1 MPGFDGTG
9 PMGRGART
17 GWGRGWCRPAYPVQ
31 KVDVKTGEEQTPAP
45 EEIQKGMSQPP
56 FGPVYGV
63 GRGGIP
69 WGCGRGYCGGRFRG
83 RGRGR
88 YWW

>member
-17 GWGRGWCRPAYPVQ
+17 GWGRGRCRPMYPVQ
-31 KVDVKTGEEQTPAP
+31 RTEDTNEEGVAAGP
-45 EEIQKGMSQPP
+45 EEMQKEMAQSTR
-56 FGPVYGV
+56 GPVVYGV

-69 WGCGRGYCGGRFRG
+69 WGCGRGFCGGFRG
-83 RGRGR
+83 RGRC
-88 YWW
+88 W

>member
-17 GWGRGWCRPAYPVQ
+17 GWGRGRCRAVYPLQ
-31 KVDVKTGEEQTPAP
+31 SAEGKQREEPGQPTEDSQREISRTP
-45 EEIQKGMSQPP
+45 I
-56 FGPVYGV
+56 GPQYGV

-69 WGCGRGYCGGRFRG
+69 WGCGRGSCSGGFRG
-83 RGRGR
+83 RGRC
-88 YWW
+88 W

>member
-17 GWGRGWCRPAYPVQ
+17 GWGRGRCRAAYLEQSAEKKQ
-31 KVDVKTGEEQTPAP
+31 KEETASATEGLSR
-45 EEIQKGMSQPP
+45 EEIQSPA
-56 FGPVYGV
+56 GPWYGV

-69 WGCGRGYCGGRFRG
+69 WGCGRGFCGGGLRG
-83 RGRGR
+83 RGRC
-88 YWW
+88 W

>member
-17 GWGRGWCRPAYPVQ
+17 GWGRGRCRSVYPVR
-31 KVDVKTGEEQTPAP
+31 KEEKEPVEQPAP
-45 EEIQKGMSQPP
+45 ATEEVQREVFRSPDSP
-56 FGPVYGV
+56 LYGV

-69 WGCGRGYCGGRFRG
+69 WGWGRGFCGGGFRG
-83 RGRGR
+83 RGRC
-88 YWW
+88 W